1 MHKITFAMNDPA
13 HDRDLG
19 DPPTQPPNPDRGAP
33 NEDPGDDHADRYDEG
48 DRPEDRVDP
57 ADRMSPPKVVCEC
70 YCLHCHRTFMSDR
83 IWLQRV
89 INGRDGFGGF
99 WMCPTPNCD
108 GAGFTF
114 DIFPTDPAHP
124 ANAGWSYDDDDDDD
138 DDDEDLEFDEI
149 GDVIEPTGEKD
160 YDPDESKYKALDEQ
174 LGDTDDDIIE
184 GDEWKLAG
192 LDPAQLPPES
202 ESQRQARLEWEE
214 EQKRYDAPDER
225 PRILDWKD
233 RQDPPPMN
241 EDDIPF

>member
-1 MHKITFAMNDPA
+1 MHKITVAMNDPA
-13 HDRDLG
+13 DDRDLD
-19 DPPTQPPNPDRGAP
+19 DPPSQSNNPVHD
-33 NEDPGDDHADRYDEG
+33 DPGDDPADRYDDG

-57 ADRMSPPKVVCEC
+57 ADRMSPPKVVCAC
-70 YCLHCHRTFMSDR
+70 YCLHCRRTFMSDG

-89 INGRDGFGGF
+89 INGRDGFDGF

-124 ANAGWSYDDDDDDD
+124 ANAGWSYDDDDG
-138 DDDEDLEFDEI
+138 DDDEDLEFDEN
-149 GDVIEPTGEKD
+149 GDVIESTGEKE
-160 YDPDESKYKALDEQ
+160 YDPDESKYKILDEQ
-174 LGDTDDDIIE
+174 LGDADDDIIE

-192 LDPAQLPPES
+192 LDPGQLAPES
-202 ESQRQARLEWEE
+202 EPQRQARLEWEE

-233 RQDPPPMN
+233 REGPSPMSD
-241 EDDIPF
+241 EDIPF